1 MLRNSLLK
9 TRIIIL
15 TLIYMA
21 TLYKTTQGKTRHA
34 EIVAT
39 IDGDTLYQVLPP
51 DAIPAIRQPRFLQ
64 GSDARAQMSDAEMVM
79 GILFEGEARA
89 DHQCPRS
96 AGHRRQGPF
105 RGRRELVRGDGVR
118 G

>member
-1 MLRNSLLK
+1 MLRSGLLK

-89 DHQCPRS
+89 YSLWQLDAHEIVNDQI
-96 AGHRRQGPF
+96 
-105 RGRRELVRGDGVR
+105 GDIKFAVTW
-118 G
+118 

>member
-1 MLRNSLLK
+1 MLRSGLLK

-51 DAIPAIRQPRFLQ
+51 DAIPAIRQPSFLQ
-64 GSDARAQMSDAEMVM
+64 CPEARAQMSDAEMVM

-89 DHQCPRS
+89 YSLWQLDAHEIVNDQI
-96 AGHRRQGPF
+96 
-105 RGRRELVRGDGVR
+105 GDIKFAVTW
-118 G
+118 